1 MKHIKKIL
9 AIAMVMVMALTALTF
24 SGGAESIYDT
34 AKSITSGQAISAT
47 IRDTNDTV
55 DYKINVS
62 KAGELK
68 ISANAQMQTMRLMVY
83 DSKGNVVEPTSYSS
97 TSGNSSYYYNHDC
110 LSVTWNNV
118 IEQSDFKA
126 VYSVSKGTYYI
137 RFEWGWNI
145 YADNQGN
152 GKIKLTA
159 TFPSSASKGKLYYLS
174 LTVDK
179 GDTIKLGAVVS
190 SGSKVTWTSSKPAVA
205 SVSSG
210 KVTAKT
216 KGSTIIT
223 AKCGSTSQKIKITVV

>member
-1 MKHIKKIL
+1 MKHIRKIL

-34 AKSITSGQAISAT
+34 AKSITNGQT
-47 IRDTNDTV
+47 VNTVLYNTGDYV
-55 DYKINVS
+55 DYKVNVTS
-62 KAGELK
+62 SGLLK
-68 ISANAQMQTMRLMVY
+68 LSLTAKMQYTNIYVY
-83 DSKGNVVEPTSYSS
+83 DANGNKVPVANHTYTSSGYTNYNQKGDSYFETKWNS
-97 TSGNSSYYYNHDC
+97 TTEQFVGTVSYQ
-110 LSVTWNNV
+110 VT
-118 IEQSDFKA
+118 
-126 VYSVSKGTYYI
+126 KGTYYI
-137 RFEWGWNI
+137 RIERYYSSRG
-145 YADNQGN
+145 DGN
-152 GKIKLTA
+152 IKLTA
-159 TFPSSASKGKLYYLS
+159 TFPSTTASKGKLYYLS